1 VANPYIVLQFVDP
14 PMPPTIITLN
24 KFLLEYFESLVKD
37 LPETGLEVQGGGT
50 GHSAL
55 WLLGHMAISVD
66 FGNQVLGQETICP
79 ARWFVAFGPGSSDE
93 IKNAERYDAQEMI
106 EVIRTG
112 YPKLQELSQAADE
125 SLLAEPHPVEMLQ
138 GSALKTKGDLLG
150 HLLTTHLSLH
160 LGQLSF
166 WRRLQGEK
174 PLF

>member
-1 VANPYIVLQFVDP
+1 
-14 PMPPTIITLN
+14 MPTTIITLN
-24 KFLLEYFESLVKD
+24 KFLLEYFESLVED
-37 LPETGLEVQGGGT
+37 LSERGLEAQGGGN

-66 FGNQVLGQETICP
+66 FGNQVLGQETVCP

-93 IKNAERYDAQEMI
+93 IKYPQKYDAQEMI
-106 EVIRTG
+106 AVIRTG
-112 YPKLQELSQAADE
+112 YPKLQELALAADE
-125 SLLAEPHPVEMLQ
+125 ALLAEPHPIEMLQ
-138 GSALKTKGDLLG
+138 GTALKTKGDLLG

-166 WRRLQGEK
+166 WRRLQGQK

>member
-1 VANPYIVLQFVDP
+1 
-14 PMPPTIITLN
+14 MPPTIITLN
-24 KFLLEYFESLVKD
+24 QFLLEYFESLVED
-37 LPETGLEVQGGGT
+37 LPERGLEVQGGGN

-66 FGNQVLGQETICP
+66 FGNQVLEQETVCP

-93 IKNAERYDAQEMI
+93 IKKPDKYDATEMI
-106 EVIRTG
+106 EIIRTG
-112 YPKLQELSQAADE
+112 YPKLQELAMAADE
-125 SLLAEPHPVEMLQ
+125 SLLAESHPVEILL

-166 WRRLQGEK
+166 WRRLQGQQ

>member
-1 VANPYIVLQFVDP
+1 
-14 PMPPTIITLN
+14 MPPTIITLN
-24 KFLLEYFESLVKD
+24 QFLLEYFETLVKD
-37 LPETGLEVQGGGT
+37 LPTEALEVQGRGT

-66 FGNQVLGQETICP
+66 FGNQVLGRETICP

-93 IKNAERYDAQEMI
+93 IKNPEKYDSREMI
-106 EVIRTG
+106 EVIRSG
-112 YPKLQELSQAADE
+112 YPKLQELAMAADE
-125 SLLAEPHPVEMLQ
+125 TLLTAPHPVEMLQ
-138 GSALKTKGDLLG
+138 DTALKTKGDLLG
-150 HLLTTHLSLH
+150 HLLTTHLSMH